1 MEPNPVQDQ
10 SSPPN
15 RILVVDDN
23 RDTRQHSVDL
33 LIDAGYEV
41 ESVNDGAAGL
51 NELQTCEFDLVIT
64 DNVMPR
70 MTGIEM
76 IAKLHAR
83 RLSLP
88 VIMATGFLP
97 THEFASRPWLIP
109 NATLQR
115 PFSDDDLLASVKQ
128 VLHTEESISTSA
140 LFHNQR
146 QPPLH

>member
-1 MEPNPVQDQ
+1 LEPNPVQEQ
-10 SSPPN
+10 KNPPN

-33 LIDAGYEV
+33 LTGAGYEV

-70 MTGIEM
+70 MTGVEM

-97 THEFASRPWLIP
+97 THEFAGRPWLMP
-109 NATLQR
+109 NATLQK
-115 PFSDDDLLASVKQ
+115 PFSDDDLLASVKR
-128 VLHTEESISTSA
+128 VLQAEESGRNNTEM
-140 LFHNQR
+140 
-146 QPPLH
+146 PLPR